1 MTPDS
6 LIISSLQEV
15 QPNSPASAAGLRSD
29 SDYII
34 GADTVLNE
42 VCIVSHVLKLKLL
55 SAYEYCVLPF

>member
-1 MTPDS
+1 MVLS
-6 LIISSLQEV
+6 FQEV

-42 VCIVSHVLKLKLL
+42 VSNHM
-55 SAYEYCVLPF
+55 CVLNYE

>member
-42 VCIVSHVLKLKLL
+42 VCIVSHVLK
-55 SAYEYCVLPF
+55 